1 MVDQVREDKGR
12 SAGVRAVPPR
22 QLSQHLDT
30 VHVTVVE
37 VLEELL
43 VNLASAYQASRR
55 VGLQSVDE
63 VNVLVGQ
70 VVSEL
75 RKMDES
81 LKVLGVC
88 LDRLRKQMKVPPRPP
103 MLH

>member
-1 MVDQVREDKGR
+1 MRRRNQQVIRPYG
-12 SAGVRAVPPR
+12 SGSS
-22 QLSQHLDT
+22 SQSNSTSD
-30 VHVTVVE
+30 
-37 VLEELL
+37 
-43 VNLASAYQASRR
+43 AS
-55 VGLQSVDE
+55 
-63 VNVLVGQ
+63 VGQ

-88 LDRLRKQMKVPPRPP
+88 LDRLRQQMRVPTRPP